1 MTSSGSRGVKRAGP
15 VGYTH
20 RAVAHCRRRP
30 LVRAVALALVLWLG
44 LDLAT
49 AGACCDYETMG
60 GPAERSLAMHSTDG
74 SAPAV
79 ACPDSGAPMNRER
92 GDSCFCCALVVGPA
106 PLLAPMPHLVA
117 VAVADVHPADRP
129 GIRPVPYHPP
139 L

>member
-1 MTSSGSRGVKRAGP
+1 MTSSGSSIVKRAGP

-20 RAVAHCRRRP
+20 RAVAHYRRRP
-30 LVRAVALALVLWLG
+30 IIRAVALALVLWLG
-44 LDLAT
+44 LDLA
-49 AGACCDYETMG
+49 ASGACCDYEAET
-60 GPAERSLAMHSTDG
+60 GPADHSLATHWTDE
-74 SAPAV
+74 SASA
-79 ACPDSGAPMNRER
+79 ATCPGSGAPVNRER

-106 PLLAPMPHLVA
+106 PMLALMPHLVA

>member
-1 MTSSGSRGVKRAGP
+1 MTPSRSSSVERAGP

-20 RAVAHCRRRP
+20 PAVPHCRRRP
-30 LVRAVALALVLWLG
+30 IARAVALALVLWLG
-44 LDLAT
+44 LDLAA
-49 AGACCDYETMG
+49 AGECCGYETIG
-60 GPAERSLAMHSTDG
+60 GPADHVLATHSSDM
-74 SAPAV
+74 SAQA
-79 ACPDSGAPMNRER
+79 ATHSDSGAPVNRER

-106 PLLAPMPHLVA
+106 PVRALMPRLVA